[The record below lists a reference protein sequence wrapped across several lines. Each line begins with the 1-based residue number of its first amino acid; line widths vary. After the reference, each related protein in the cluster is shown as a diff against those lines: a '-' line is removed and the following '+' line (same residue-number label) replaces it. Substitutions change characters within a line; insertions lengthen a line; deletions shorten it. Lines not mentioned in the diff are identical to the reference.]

1 MITFDVSAQRRDR
14 EWLSAFM
21 KIFGVRRTCKIH
33 AVWTVINLTA
43 RLVNILLCVA
53 NGLVS
58 SLWVI
63 STGSDFHQTRSV
75 ACLLTRLSKLLN

>member
-21 KIFGVRRTCKIH
+21 KILGVRRTCKIR

-43 RLVNILLCVA
+43 RLVNILLCCKRA
-53 NGLVS
+53 SIQPLGYFNRIGFS
-58 SLWVI
+58 S
-63 STGSDFHQTRSV
+63 D
-75 ACLLTRLSKLLN
+75 A